1 MENAYAASLRKEL
14 LRRSEIGRLFE
25 QTAED
30 SATEDVAS
38 NLHRSGLGV
47 SATALQHRA
56 SAALVM
62 SSSAMKLVFED
73 GNHLEAS
80 SHGLLF
86 PKNRNRNCLDDA
98 LEHVIPMQG

>member
-30 SATEDVAS
+30 SATKNVAS

-73 GNHLEAS
+73 GNTWKRLHMAS
-80 SHGLLF
+80 SF
-86 PKNRNRNCLDDA
+86 PKIEIETASMTRWST
-98 LEHVIPMQG
+98 